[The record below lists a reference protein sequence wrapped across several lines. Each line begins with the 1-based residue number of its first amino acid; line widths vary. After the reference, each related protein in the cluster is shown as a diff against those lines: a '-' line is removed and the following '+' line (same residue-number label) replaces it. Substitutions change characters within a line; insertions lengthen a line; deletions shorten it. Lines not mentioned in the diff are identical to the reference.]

1 MCKRDSVAE
10 KLEIHRSVRNNITSR
25 RISQKFMFIKPDYDI
40 ENIYAIDLEEL
51 KSQGINALLF
61 DLDSTLMGSKTGYYT
76 EKTVEWLNNVRK
88 DFFIGVVSNN
98 YNPEYMKK
106 VQSCTDFPIAF
117 EAHKPD
123 TKLAKIFMED
133 THIKPETTCFVGD
146 RPLTDILCGKRLGCK
161 TILVGSI
168 TADIEKPIV
177 RFARWL
183 ERLSIK
189 K

>member
-1 MCKRDSVAE
+1 
-10 KLEIHRSVRNNITSR
+10 
-25 RISQKFMFIKPDYDI
+25 MFIKPDYNL
-40 ENIYAIDLEEL
+40 ENIFAIDLEEL
-51 KSQGINALLF
+51 KNQGINAFLF

-76 EKTVEWLNNVRK
+76 EKTLNWLNKVKK

-98 YNPEYMKK
+98 YNPKYMEK
-106 VQSCTDFPIAF
+106 VLACSDFPVVF

-123 TKLAKIFMED
+123 IKVAKKFMDENNL
-133 THIKPETTCFVGD
+133 KPETTCFVGD
-146 RPLTDILCGKRLGCK
+146 RPLTDIICGQRLGCK
-161 TILVGSI
+161 TIMVDSI

>member
-1 MCKRDSVAE
+1 
-10 KLEIHRSVRNNITSR
+10 
-25 RISQKFMFIKPDYDI
+25 MFIKPDYNL
-40 ENIYAIDLEEL
+40 ENIFAIDLDEL
-51 KSQGINALLF
+51 KSQGIYALLF

-76 EKTVEWLNNVRK
+76 KKTLNWLNEVRK

-98 YNPEYMKK
+98 YNPDYMAK
-106 VQSCTDFPIAF
+106 VQSCTDFPIVF

-123 TKLAKIFMED
+123 IKVAKKFMDENNL
-133 THIKPETTCFVGD
+133 KPETTCFVGD
-146 RPLTDILCGKRLGCK
+146 RPLTDIVCGQRLGCK
-161 TILVGSI
+161 TILVDSI
-168 TADIEKPIV
+168 TADIEKPVV